1 MMKASRADS
10 VAGNA
15 EGVMVRGQ
23 VLTLI
28 YVALTAASQVFL
40 NHVGGGIPAAVG
52 LFYMAGAACV
62 VFNLLELRRIGRN
75 HAALRRYWSTW
86 SVMSAAFVLNWIFSY
101 YSVTHAPADF
111 FIAVFFL
118 SSALC
123 SCIRDRSPLK
133 GIAIVLTLAAIGYLA
148 KVGVLQLLTSLLAG
162 TCMFFYYLSSV
173 RFSQQSGLGPVSV
186 VSLRCYLL
194 FACCALYLGWHHAF
208 SSLALSPENVRNLL
222 VLIVANMVLPSLL
235 SQTCLHWVGV
245 TVFTFMNSLIPL
257 LAFLIQAALSGEWQS
272 RMLLA
277 VTLATCML
285 NHDRLLALVGRMI
298 PCTRREG

>member
-1 MMKASRADS
+1 MMNSSRVDSTTGQADGLM
-10 VAGNA
+10 A
-15 EGVMVRGQ
+15 RGQ
-23 VLTLI
+23 ALTLV

-40 NHVGGGIPAAVG
+40 NHVGSAIPVAVG

-75 HAALRRYWSTW
+75 HAALRRCWPAW
-86 SVMSAAFVLNWIFSY
+86 FAMSAAFVLNWIFSY

-123 SCIRDRSPLK
+123 SCIRDRALLK
-133 GIAIVLTLAAIGYLA
+133 GIATALTLAAVGYLA
-148 KVGVLQLLTSLLAG
+148 QAQALQLFTSMLAG
-162 TCMFFYYLSSV
+162 TCMYFYYLSSV
-173 RFSQQSGLGPVSV
+173 RFSQQSGLGPVAV

-194 FACCALYLGWHHAF
+194 FTCCALYLGFHHAF

-257 LAFLIQAALSGEWQS
+257 LAFLMQAALSGEWQG

-277 VTLATCML
+277 ITLATCML
-285 NHDRLLALVGRMI
+285 NHERLLAL
-298 PCTRREG
+298 TRRMVPRAGGEE